1 MDHLARAWREPDEG
15 IWGCVA
21 DHSTLSIRKS
31 WLGSHSTGRSVRS
44 LLQDQTK
51 KRRAGAR
58 SPMKSTPKSASVQP
72 FVEAAVVAISSLFLI
87 ATGISVARAADI
99 RLFCAGALQ
108 PAVRELLL
116 KFEESSGHKV
126 TATYQTAGALT
137 DRIQKGDA
145 VDVAIVSAPQIDELE
160 KAGKVAAGSR
170 IDIAKIGIGA
180 FMRKGAAKPDISSV
194 DAFKRSMLAAKSIA
208 YPDPAIGAAASVYLA
223 GLLDRLGVAAEMAP
237 KTKFLSAPPTG
248 GPLYENVASSAVD
261 IGFNQISVV
270 LVQPNVDFIGPLPLE
285 IQNYTLFAAGA
296 GAGSK
301 EVSAGQAVISYLS
314 STAARNSMKSKGFQT
329 R

>member
-1 MDHLARAWREPDEG
+1 
-15 IWGCVA
+15 
-21 DHSTLSIRKS
+21 
-31 WLGSHSTGRSVRS
+31 
-44 LLQDQTK
+44 
-51 KRRAGAR
+51 
-58 SPMKSTPKSASVQP
+58 
-72 FVEAAVVAISSLFLI
+72 
-87 ATGISVARAADI
+87 
-99 RLFCAGALQ
+99 LQ

-170 IDIAKIGIGA
+170 VDIAKIGIGA
-180 FMRKGAAKPDISSV
+180 FMRKGAAKPGISSV

-223 GLLDRLGVAAEMAP
+223 GLLDRLGIAAELAP

-248 GPLYENVASSAVD
+248 GPLYENVANSAVD
-261 IGFNQISVV
+261 IGFNQISEVW
-270 LVQPNVDFIGPLPLE
+270 VQPNVDFIGPLPLE
-285 IQNYTLFAAGA
+285 IQSYTLFAAGV

-301 EVSAGQAVISYLS
+301 EVSAGQPLISYLS
-314 STAARNSMKSKGFQT
+314 STAAQNSMQSKGFET